1 MMARGEQIGLG
12 AALILMGTLVSWWGV
27 FAVRMVDR
35 VQALSMDN
43 AALLYAGDAQ
53 RQRDAIVA
61 AQAST
66 DRLLLMIEGEGT
78 FITALLFLA
87 VTFLYLMARRQR
99 LARQRLE
106 RQLRA
111 STHALKTPI
120 TGVRALLQTLR
131 RGAVP
136 EDLRHDLLDQGL
148 LACDRLEHTAETLL
162 AVQRAAAG
170 RVRPERVDS
179 ASLVNAVLE
188 HRARQG
194 LPEQAAVDLGAPTAV
209 TADPDAFRVILE
221 NLLDNARKY
230 ASGCTRISADVHGHQ
245 WALSV
250 TDQGQG
256 FDPGAAT
263 ELFEPFA
270 HRSSGPVTHG
280 SGLGLS
286 LSRELARAMG
296 GELRA
301 ESPGVGRGAVF
312 TVELKLARETGR
324 GRRTEE
330 ARA

>member
-1 MMARGEQIGLG
+1 MARGEQIGLG
-12 AALILMGTLVSWWGV
+12 AALLLLGTLVSWWGV
-27 FAVRMVDR
+27 FALRMVDR
-35 VQALSMDN
+35 VQALSEEN
-43 AALLYAGDAQ
+43 AALRHAGDAAGQ
-53 RQRDAIVA
+53 RAAIEA

-106 RQLRA
+106 SQLRA

-120 TGVRALLQTLR
+120 TGVRALLQTLH

-136 EDLRHDLLDQGL
+136 EDLRADLLDQGL
-148 LACDRLEHTAETLL
+148 AACDRLEHTAETLL

-179 ASLVNAVLE
+179 ASLVSAVLE

-194 LPEQAAVDLGAPTAV
+194 LPERAEVALGAPAAV

-230 ASGCTRISADVHGHQ
+230 ATGCTRLEAGVRGHQ

-250 TDQGQG
+250 VDQGQG
-256 FDPGAAT
+256 FDPALASD
-263 ELFEPFA
+263 LFEPFA
-270 HRSSGPVTHG
+270 HRSAGAVTHG

-296 GELRA
+296 GDLRA
-301 ESPGVGRGAVF
+301 TSPGVGRGAVF
-312 TVELKLARETGR
+312 TVELKLARESGR